1 LEKNEKEES
10 DSDADKDQID
20 SSTIPQNKDKEIKK
34 VKKSD
39 KYFPIIRPIIFICND
54 LYDKSLRPLRDISF
68 QIKIP

>member
-1 LEKNEKEES
+1 MENNEKEES

-20 SSTIPQNKDKEIKK
+20 SSSMPQNKDKEIKK

-54 LYDKSLRPLRDISF
+54 LYAKSLRPLRDISF